1 MLAGLISLSLTVFK
15 SGQMLDVVATAT
27 GDATATEQQAPSP
40 GLSFYSC
47 TMRWCLIPF
56 PSLTFYNLCKLDECT
71 RDFILVLLL
80 VLHLLVMEPGAAHAC
95 RSGSLS
101 D

>member
-1 MLAGLISLSLTVFK
+1 MLTGLISLSLTVFK

-27 GDATATEQQAPSP
+27 GDGYRHGAASTYP
-40 GLSFYSC
+40 GLSFHSC
-47 TMRWCLIPF
+47 TMRWYLIPF

-71 RDFILVLLL
+71 RDFILVVLL

-95 RSGSLS
+95 RSGSL
-101 D
+101 